1 MPLKP
6 PAIDMCQ
13 ALEETMFCGAVSES
27 TSSLAVPVILNSRM
41 ERDLRFFFC
50 FPLLIDLENNQSF
63 QFLA

>member
-41 ERDLRFFFC
+41 ERDLRFFLFS
-50 FPLLIDLENNQSF
+50 IAD
-63 QFLA
+63 